1 MSREFIKQTARRDG
15 LLCGTS
21 NDRRVEEL
29 HERGSDDGESEDGDH
44 GALPGVAIEEDDSEK
59 EELVGPEAEDD
70 DEGDGEDGEDGLYHQ
85 RGLIISDYL

>member
-1 MSREFIKQTARRDG
+1 MSREFIKQMARRDS

-21 NDRRVEEL
+21 NDQRLEEL
-29 HERGSDDGESEDGDH
+29 HERGSDDGEPEDSDH

-70 DEGDGEDGEDGLYHQ
+70 DEGNGEDREDGLYE
-85 RGLIISDYL
+85 D